1 MPKVTGP
8 LFSLSASGTFMGALE
23 FRKCLAGG
31 GIVTRIRTR
40 KRTKL
45 RSASQVQH
53 NQKWSAAAAAW
64 TGMLDIEKTTWSDK
78 AQTTGYKSGFGLWI
92 SEWYTQRIQSPDRP
106 LLPA

>member
-8 LFSLSASGTFMGALE
+8 LFSLSATGTFMGALE
-23 FRKCLAGG
+23 FRKCPAGG
-31 GIVTRIRTR
+31 GIVARIR

-53 NQKWSAAAAAW
+53 NQKWSAATAAW
-64 TGMLDIEKTTWSDK
+64 TGLMDVEKTTWSDK
-78 AQTTGYKSGFGLWI
+78 AQTNGYKSGFRLWI